1 MDKLSVNNYDS
12 TSSTTTKVNN
22 TSNIVGK
29 TIPELTG
36 ADKNTDSM
44 ISEEELIEFVDENI
58 SQEGAFGDSEEIA
71 LLQLQYNEQLK
82 QKRLLQ
88 QQLINLNSE
97 RANLELRLSNC
108 DDEDE
113 KKKIQGDIDSVDGKI
128 DETNTSI
135 NEYTTNL
142 NDINQQILTAL
153 TRRIV
158 ANSSNTNTAGVTNNS
173 TNAAPS
179 VVETIP
185 QELASKL
192 DAKLGNGFAQKCE
205 EVAKRLGCN
214 PNDLLAMMY
223 SESGIDPSCVGYNGA
238 TGLIMFMPSTLSG
251 NGYSQS
257 EVVNMSGVEQLDV
270 VEDILMKSKA
280 MSGIS
285 TDAQIDAGTLYA
297 LCFLPAVAQN
307 EVLCTTSDDLSWA
320 YDANSPLDLDGN
332 GDISKTDLA
341 GRLSKKYDEMYSYY
355 VG

>member
-1 MDKLSVNNYDS
+1 MDKLKVNSYDS
-12 TSSTTTKVNN
+12 SATKVND
-22 TSNIVGK
+22 TSNVIGK
-29 TIPELTG
+29 ATPELTN
-36 ADKNTDSM
+36 ADKNTDTM
-44 ISEEELIEFVDENI
+44 ISEEELVEFVDENI
-58 SQEGAFGDSEEIA
+58 SQEGAFGNSDEIA
-71 LLQLQYNEQLK
+71 LLQLQYNEELK

-88 QQLINLNSE
+88 QQLINLNSQ
-97 RANLELRLSNC
+97 RASLEAQLSNC

-113 KKKIQGDIDSVDGKI
+113 KKRIQGEIDSVDGKI
-128 DETNTSI
+128 DETSTSI
-135 NEYTTNL
+135 NKCATNL
-142 NDINQQILTAL
+142 SNINQQILTAL
-153 TRRIV
+153 TKSII
-158 ANSSNTNTAGVTNNS
+158 ANSNNTTGVTSNS
-173 TNAAPS
+173 SVGSPS

-223 SESGIDPSCVGYNGA
+223 SESGIDPGCVASNGA

-257 EVVNMSGVEQLDV
+257 EVANMSGVEQLDV
-270 VEDILMKSKA
+270 VEDILMKSKT
-280 MSGIS
+280 MSGYS
-285 TDAQIDAGTLYA
+285 ADAQIDAGTLYA

-307 EVLCTTSDDLSWA
+307 EVLCSTSDSLSWA
-320 YDANSPLDLDGN
+320 YNANSPLDLDGN

-341 GRLSKKYDEMYSYY
+341 GRLSKKYDEMYSYF